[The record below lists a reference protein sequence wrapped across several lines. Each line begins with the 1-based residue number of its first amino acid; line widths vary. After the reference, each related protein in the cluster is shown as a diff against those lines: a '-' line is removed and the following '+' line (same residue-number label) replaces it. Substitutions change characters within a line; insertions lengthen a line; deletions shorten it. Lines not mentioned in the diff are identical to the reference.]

1 MNALAE
7 PVEDRKTQTELHPC
21 WSCKGPV
28 VERALFCT
36 TCTAVQG
43 PGVVDH
49 FTRLGQPRNFEIDS
63 ASLERAYFDLQRR
76 LHPDRFATRTP
87 KERALSQQQAVALN
101 EAYETLKDP
110 LRRAAYLL
118 SLAGRQVDIHG
129 TATVADP
136 MLLMEMMELREQLAM
151 AETPDAVGKVAA
163 KADEEVLHCQ
173 CEMSKA
179 FSHDD
184 LDRVGPLTT
193 RLKYLTKLAEEAR
206 SRKARMRRLVP

>member
-7 PVEDRKTQTELHPC
+7 PVEDRKIHTELHPC

-28 VERALFCT
+28 QQRALFCT

-49 FTRLGQPRNFEIDS
+49 FTRLGQPHDFEVDTT
-63 ASLERAYFDLQRR
+63 ALERAYFDLQRR

-118 SLAGRQVDIHG
+118 ALAGRHVDMHG

-136 MLLMEMMELREQLAM
+136 MLLMEMMELRELLAM
-151 AETPDAVGKVAA
+151 AETPDAVGRVAA

-173 CEMSKA
+173 CEMSRA
-179 FSHDD
+179 FAHDD
-184 LDRVGPLTT
+184 LDKAGHLTT
-193 RLKYLTKLAEEAR
+193 RLKYLTKLADEAR
-206 SRKARMRRLVP
+206 ARKARMKRLIP

>member
-1 MNALAE
+1 MNSLAE
-7 PVEDRKTQTELHPC
+7 QVLDRKTDLHPC

-28 VERALFCT
+28 VQRALFCT

-43 PGVVDH
+43 PGCVDH
-49 FTRLGQPRNFEIDS
+49 FTRLGQPRGFEIDTV
-63 ASLERAYFDLQRR
+63 ALERAYFDLQRR

-101 EAYETLKDP
+101 EAYETLNDP
-110 LRRAAYLL
+110 LKRAAYLL
-118 SLAGRQVDIHG
+118 TLAGRPVDIHG
-129 TATVADP
+129 TASVADP

-151 AETPDAVGKVAA
+151 AETPEQVGKVAA

-179 FSHDD
+179 FAHDD
-184 LDRVGPLTT
+184 LDKAGHLTT
-193 RLKYLTKLAEEAR
+193 RMKYLTKLAEEAR
-206 SRKARMRRLVP
+206 ARKARMKRLVP